1 VIQIA
6 PGNDSVVPDATMT
19 VAVDGSA
26 SVESLPLTNSAHPLV
41 SVVLLSYNRPNLLN
55 QALAS
60 LREQSYENVD
70 VTVVDN
76 PSAASLEVARV
87 VRGYANVKLI
97 QNPRNFGYAGGMNR
111 GIANASGDYVYLTED
126 DIVLAPDC
134 IQRLVDYF
142 ESSPAADLGA
152 PVIYNKA
159 SGTIRCA
166 GGELTLGG
174 IYQRK
179 IHGTGEREG
188 GQFSEPF
195 EVTYIDGAGMFARRE
210 FWSRFKG
217 FREEYFMYVDA
228 VELCARIAKADG
240 RMTVVP
246 QARVFHFEPADGP
259 TPAALEFHKLKN
271 FFSLYLLHAPARILP
286 EFVCRY
292 AIINGLRS
300 LFSRSGSPPRVFFKA
315 LLWVTRKAPSLLWE
329 RYTQR
334 ELS

>member
-1 VIQIA
+1 
-6 PGNDSVVPDATMT
+6 MT
-19 VAVDGSA
+19 VAVDRYGSA
-26 SVESLPLTNSAHPLV
+26 DRSSVTKRSHPLV
-41 SVVLLSYNRPNLLN
+41 SVVVLSYNRPNLLS

-60 LREQSYENVD
+60 LRQQSYENLD

-76 PSAASLEVARV
+76 PSDSSVEVARV
-87 VRGYANVKLI
+87 VSDYPNVKLI
-97 QNPRNFGYAGGMNR
+97 QNPRNLGYAGGMNR
-111 GIANASGDYVYLTED
+111 GIASASGDYVYLTED

-142 ESSPAADLGA
+142 ESSPSADLVA

-174 IYQRK
+174 VYQRT
-179 IHGTGEREG
+179 IHGSGECEAK
-188 GQFSEPF
+188 QFPDPF
-195 EVTYIDGAGMFARRE
+195 DVTYIDGAGMFARRE

-228 VELCARIAKADG
+228 VELCARIAKSDG

-292 AIINGLRS
+292 AIINGFRS
-300 LFSRSGSPPRVFFKA
+300 LFSRSGSPPRAFFKA
-315 LLWVTRKAPSLLWE
+315 LLWVVGKTPSLLRE

-334 ELS
+334 ELT